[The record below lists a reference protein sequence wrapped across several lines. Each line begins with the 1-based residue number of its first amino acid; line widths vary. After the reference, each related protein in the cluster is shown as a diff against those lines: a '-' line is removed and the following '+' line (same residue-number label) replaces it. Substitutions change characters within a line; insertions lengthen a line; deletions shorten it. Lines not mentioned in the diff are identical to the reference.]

1 MSQYPFLILFI
12 FTLTS
17 RSLIAISSSHWLIVW
32 ISLEINIISFIPIIS
47 SSSWLQES
55 EGAIKYL
62 LFQALGSSL
71 ILLGSLFPT
80 FNILILFGLLTKLG
94 AAPFHFWF
102 PSIIKRIPWPTSAL
116 LLTWQKIAP
125 MIILISS
132 FSRRRVLFIFGA
144 LRALVGGLGGL
155 TQTHLRP
162 LLAYSSIGHIGWM
175 VATTPVSPLIS
186 TITLIFYIII
196 SLPVVWCAFLTN
208 TQTLIKKRTVYII
221 FFIILPCILSLSGL
235 PPFIGFFP
243 KLFALFSFTNPIV
256 PLCLILGSLLNLGY
270 YLNFFFFYYISS
282 TPTSIINTTPA
293 PFILFILSWLA
304 CSPLIGTAF
313 LYFIPFI

>member
-1 MSQYPFLILFI
+1 MS
-12 FTLTS
+12 S
-17 RSLIAISSSHWLIVW
+17 SLIAISSSHWLIVW

-71 ILLGSLFPT
+71 ILLGSLFPIL
-80 FNILILFGLLTKLG
+80 NIIILFGLLTKLG

-102 PSIIKRIPWPTSAL
+102 PSIIKRIPWPSSAL

-125 MIILISS
+125 MIVLISS
-132 FSRRRVLFIFGA
+132 FNTNHTLFFFGA
-144 LRALVGGLGGL
+144 LRAIVGGLGGL

-175 VATTPVSPLIS
+175 VATTPASPLIA
-186 TITLIFYIII
+186 TITLIIYIFI
-196 SLPVVWCAFLTN
+196 SLPVVWCAFITN
-208 TQTLIKKRTVYII
+208 TQNLIKKGRGYLVL
-221 FFIILPCILSLSGL
+221 FIMLPCILSLRGL

-243 KLFALFSFTNPIV
+243 KLFALFSFTSPII

-270 YLNFFFFYYISS
+270 YLNFFFFYYTSS
-282 TPTSIINTTPA
+282 IPSSILINSSIPLA
-293 PFILFILSWLA
+293 LLIISWLA
-304 CSPLIGTAF
+304 CSPLIGRAF
-313 LYFIPFI
+313 LCLIPFI